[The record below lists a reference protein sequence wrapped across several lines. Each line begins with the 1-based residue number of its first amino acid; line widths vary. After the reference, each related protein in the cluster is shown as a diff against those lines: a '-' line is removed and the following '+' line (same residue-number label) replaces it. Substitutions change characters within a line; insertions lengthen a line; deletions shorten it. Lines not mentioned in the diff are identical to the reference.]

1 MESYYYFLVDGFP
14 KPFGYIH
21 SSTVPNVAWG
31 EHWTIDQDQR
41 LAIFHGG
48 DTFDERCRCMEATS
62 RANPK
67 RDDASAFGRW
77 RHELFPVYDAD
88 GEHVLNLDGVGV
100 NTFSIINYA
109 YHIIAYSATDERLRY

>member
-48 DTFDERCRCMEATS
+48 DTFDERCRRMEATL

-67 RDDASAFGRW
+67 RD
-77 RHELFPVYDAD
+77 ELFPVYDAD
-88 GEHVLNLDGVGV
+88 GEHVFNLDGVGV

-109 YHIIAYSATDERLRY
+109 YHIIAYVATDEGLRY